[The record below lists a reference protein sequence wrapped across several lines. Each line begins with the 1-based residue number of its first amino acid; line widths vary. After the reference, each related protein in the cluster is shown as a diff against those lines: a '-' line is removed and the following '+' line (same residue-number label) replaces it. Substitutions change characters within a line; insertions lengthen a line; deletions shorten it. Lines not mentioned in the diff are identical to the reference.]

1 MPIPSIQNSIQ
12 NNLQGTQ
19 SNLSQKPAE
28 DKLHPFISSMFKPS
42 GTVVANPNPTIH
54 PNTYINKGSLIS
66 FNYTKWKHD
75 PYPLVLITDITP
87 GVKLR
92 GVNLHYMT
100 FNSIKTIIKNSCSN
114 PGFSYSNIRGDKY
127 IISAFRSYEWA
138 SIRQIKRFDC
148 NVLLNIMATVRNYD
162 PSESKAIREAV
173 QQQLKQ
179 VVNTKADS
187 MTTTTTTTTNVPQPT
202 TQINQT
208 PTPEANG
215 QGLTRQ
221 NN

>member
-1 MPIPSIQNSIQ
+1 MPIQPIQNSIQ
-12 NNLQGTQ
+12 NNLQNNAFQ
-19 SNLSQKPAE
+19 QKPAD

-42 GTVVANPNPTIH
+42 GTVVTNPNPTIH

-100 FNSIKTIIKNSCSN
+100 FNSIKNIIKNSCSN

-187 MTTTTTTTTNVPQPT
+187 MTTNPATPNVAQPT
-202 TQINQT
+202 TPINQT
-208 PTPEANG
+208 PTAEANG